1 MITEKQL
8 EQLQAGETIVLPN
21 YGESYQSGERFEIQR
36 LVGIQRLVLE
46 VVIGVPGVHHGK
58 ACQRVV
64 VKLVGEIGQ

>member
-8 EQLQAGETIVLPN
+8 EQLHAGETIVLPN
-21 YGESYQSGERFEIQR
+21 YGESYQSGERFE
-36 LVGIQRLVLE
+36 IQRLVLE

>member
-21 YGESYQSGERFEIQR
+21 YGESYQSGERFEIQH
-36 LVGIQRLVLE
+36 LVLE

-58 ACQRVV
+58 ACQRIV
-64 VKLVGEIGQ
+64 VKLVGGIGQ